1 MSTIA
6 RVGKIK
12 EKDQSIYQRIAKGVN
27 SPQAGELKDLLSA
40 AGYKGL
46 GTGNKFGAKAVKAL
60 KQFQENQGMAATG
73 VADDDTWTALL
84 AQFDGVSPQGNPY
97 NTFQGGSAD
106 LADLTATEVNR
117 PGGYVSP
124 YQDQIDALLAQV
136 SARPEYAQETQFQAQ
151 YQNLLD
157 GLLQRQPFSYD
168 LNADPLYQQ
177 YKDQYMAGGQ
187 AAMADVMGQAAALTG
202 GYGNSYAATAGSQ
215 AYQTYLQGLNDRA
228 LDLYDRAYARYQD
241 EGQSMLAGLSA
252 LQAQQQSLLSRYQAD
267 SGALGDSLSAL
278 QALDQAA
285 YDRYR
290 DSVADWQEDR
300 DYYYQK
306 TQDEQDQEN
315 WQMEYDYD
323 TRKWKKRR

>member
-1 MSTIA
+1 
-6 RVGKIK
+6 
-12 EKDQSIYQRIAKGVN
+12 
-27 SPQAGELKDLLSA
+27 
-40 AGYKGL
+40 
-46 GTGNKFGAKAVKAL
+46 
-60 KQFQENQGMAATG
+60 
-73 VADDDTWTALL
+73 
-84 AQFDGVSPQGNPY
+84 
-97 NTFQGGSAD
+97 
-106 LADLTATEVNR
+106 
-117 PGGYVSP
+117 
-124 YQDQIDALLAQV
+124 
-136 SARPEYAQETQFQAQ
+136 
-151 YQNLLD
+151 
-157 GLLQRQPFSYD
+157 
-168 LNADPLYQQ
+168 
-177 YKDQYMAGGQ
+177 
-187 AAMADVMGQAAALTG
+187 MGQAAALTG

-215 AYQTYLQGLNDRA
+215 AYQSYLQGLNDRA

-241 EGQSMLAGLSA
+241 EGQNMLAGLSA